1 MSHEVEKMFFTG
13 KKPWWYGNSWHG
25 EAIAV
30 DLGDGAVDSRTAMR
44 AADMDWLVRTAR
56 SAHFDDESGL
66 WIEAPGQRFIIR
78 DKDKSV
84 LGRCTDQYVP
94 FQNADA
100 FRFCDSLVRE
110 GEMRYHTA
118 GSLKGGAKVWILAQL
133 PGQFQIG
140 RLSGASNTHYP
151 FLLLITGHDGVSGIN
166 LMPTEIRAECANTCG
181 FAESSAEHHG
191 LHFSVAHTA
200 YAEAKLRVAAAAL
213 SSIPR
218 KMAAQQ
224 ELLQELAHQ
233 RMTTDAFI
241 DFATSIFLDVD
252 GTPAEVEEIIRKW
265 YEAAT
270 PRSKTIMENKVA
282 QVTQLFVNGQ
292 GNEGDTA
299 YDAVNAFTEHFDH
312 KAIQEKIA
320 ANLSKAQKIAR
331 VQGVVNSAW
340 LGAGAKRKAL
350 VLKRLRGGG
359 VERARR

>member
-25 EAIAV
+25 EAV
-30 DLGDGAVDSRTAMR
+30 GVYLGGEAVDSRTAMR
-44 AADMDWLVRTAR
+44 SAGMDWLVRTAR
-56 SAHFDDESGL
+56 SAFYDDTTEA
-66 WIEAPGQRFIIR
+66 WIEAMGQRFIVR
-78 DKDKSV
+78 DKDNAV
-84 LGRCTDQYVP
+84 LGRCAEKYVP

-133 PGQFQIG
+133 PGKFQIG
-140 RLSGASNTHYP
+140 RLSGKSNTHYP
-151 FLLLITGHDGVSGIN
+151 FLLLIAGHDGISGIN

-181 FAESSAEHHG
+181 FAEYGAEGRG
-191 LHFSVAHTA
+191 LHYSVAHTA
-200 YAEAKLRVAAAAL
+200 HAEAKLRIAAAAL
-213 SSIPR
+213 SEIPR
-218 KMAAQQ
+218 KMVAQQ
-224 ELLQELAHQ
+224 ELLQELAKQ
-233 RMTTDAFI
+233 RMTTDEFI

-252 GTPAEVEEIIRKW
+252 GTADEVEEVIRKW
-265 YEAAT
+265 YEVAT
-270 PRSKTIMENKVA
+270 PRSKTIMENKVTE
-282 QVTQLFVNGQ
+282 VTKLFVNGQ

-299 YDAVNAFTEHFDH
+299 YDAVQAFTEHFDH
-312 KAIQEKIA
+312 KEIQEKIA

-359 VERARR
+359 VERVRR